1 MPNHV
6 KIFDTTLR
14 DGEQSPGC
22 SMNLTEKLEMARQL
36 EKLRVDIIEAG
47 FAISSPGD
55 FESVRAISETVRTPV
70 VASLARLTQ
79 KDIDT
84 AWDAVRV
91 AQHPRIH
98 VFIATSPIHMQYKLK
113 MSPNEVI
120 ERVRTLVAYTRGL
133 VEDVEF
139 SAVDATRSEWDFLAR
154 VFTEAVRAGATTLNV
169 PDTVGYTTPDEM
181 FALIQYLR
189 RNVEGAEKVVFSTHC
204 HNDLGLATANSLAAV
219 RAGAGQVECAIN
231 GIGERAGN
239 AALEEVVMALKTRA
253 GYFDA
258 ELGVDATRIYRA
270 SSALSRI
277 IGQRV
282 APNKAIVGANAF
294 AHEAGIH
301 QHGVLANRETYE
313 IMSPESIG
321 LPRSQM
327 VLGKHSGRH
336 AFDERLK
343 SLGIHVSPEQL
354 DEAFAKFKALAD
366 RKKQVSDRDIEALVL
381 GDRLASEEVYALE
394 SFVVNS
400 GSGIDASAN
409 ISLKKKDG
417 SIQKASALGDG
428 QVEAAFSAI
437 NAIVGLNPELRD
449 YTIHSVSEG
458 EDAQGEVTVKLFCD
472 GRMVTGRGLS
482 IDVIEASIRAYVSG
496 VNKLLID

>member
-139 SAVDATRSEWDFLAR
+139 SAEDATRSEWDFLAR

-437 NAIVGLNPELRD
+437 NAIVGQNPELRD

>member
-139 SAVDATRSEWDFLAR
+139 SAEDATRSEYR
-154 VFTEAVRAGATTLNV
+154 GR
-169 PDTVGYTTPDEM
+169 P
-181 FALIQYLR
+181 R
-189 RNVEGAEKVVFSTHC
+189 RSDDA
-204 HNDLGLATANSLAAV
+204 
-219 RAGAGQVECAIN
+219 
-231 GIGERAGN
+231 ERAGHGR
-239 AALEEVVMALKTRA
+239 L
-253 GYFDA
+253 YDA
-258 ELGVDATRIYRA
+258 RRDVRPHPIP
-270 SSALSRI
+270 
-277 IGQRV
+277 
-282 APNKAIVGANAF
+282 APERRRRGEGRF
-294 AHEAGIH
+294 
-301 QHGVLANRETYE
+301 LD
-313 IMSPESIG
+313 P
-321 LPRSQM
+321 LP
-327 VLGKHSGRH
+327 
-336 AFDERLK
+336 
-343 SLGIHVSPEQL
+343 
-354 DEAFAKFKALAD
+354 
-366 RKKQVSDRDIEALVL
+366 
-381 GDRLASEEVYALE
+381 
-394 SFVVNS
+394 
-400 GSGIDASAN
+400 
-409 ISLKKKDG
+409 
-417 SIQKASALGDG
+417 
-428 QVEAAFSAI
+428 
-437 NAIVGLNPELRD
+437 
-449 YTIHSVSEG
+449 
-458 EDAQGEVTVKLFCD
+458 
-472 GRMVTGRGLS
+472 
-482 IDVIEASIRAYVSG
+482 
-496 VNKLLID
+496 

>member
-139 SAVDATRSEWDFLAR
+139 SAEDATRSEWDFLAR

-189 RNVEGAEKVVFSTHC
+189 RNVEGAEKVVFL
-204 HNDLGLATANSLAAV
+204 D
-219 RAGAGQVECAIN
+219 
-231 GIGERAGN
+231 
-239 AALEEVVMALKTRA
+239 
-253 GYFDA
+253 
-258 ELGVDATRIYRA
+258 
-270 SSALSRI
+270 
-277 IGQRV
+277 
-282 APNKAIVGANAF
+282 P
-294 AHEAGIH
+294 
-301 QHGVLANRETYE
+301 
-313 IMSPESIG
+313 
-321 LPRSQM
+321 LP
-327 VLGKHSGRH
+327 
-336 AFDERLK
+336 
-343 SLGIHVSPEQL
+343 
-354 DEAFAKFKALAD
+354 
-366 RKKQVSDRDIEALVL
+366 
-381 GDRLASEEVYALE
+381 
-394 SFVVNS
+394 
-400 GSGIDASAN
+400 
-409 ISLKKKDG
+409 
-417 SIQKASALGDG
+417 
-428 QVEAAFSAI
+428 
-437 NAIVGLNPELRD
+437 
-449 YTIHSVSEG
+449 
-458 EDAQGEVTVKLFCD
+458 
-472 GRMVTGRGLS
+472 
-482 IDVIEASIRAYVSG
+482 
-496 VNKLLID
+496 